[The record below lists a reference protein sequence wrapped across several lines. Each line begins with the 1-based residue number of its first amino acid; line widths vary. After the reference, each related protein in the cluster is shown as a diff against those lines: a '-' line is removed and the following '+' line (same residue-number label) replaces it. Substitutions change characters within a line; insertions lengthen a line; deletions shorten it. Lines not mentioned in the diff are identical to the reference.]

1 MITVI
6 SINLTEYVVFV
17 GRNFVEHRD
26 LNDFDIFL
34 KGDLSTWVVKKIP
47 VDETPIDKVYL
58 PVVQD
63 LFA

>member
-1 MITVI
+1 M
-6 SINLTEYVVFV
+6 VFV

-34 KGDLSTWVVKKIP
+34 KGDLSTWVKKIP
-47 VDETPIDKVYL
+47 DETPIDKVYL
-58 PVVQD
+58 SVVQD